1 MEYKLNR
8 KKHMKK
14 LVAKGKQNKSGFDK
28 RLLYYER

>member
-14 LVAKGKQNKSGFDK
+14 LVAQVKQNKSGTDK
-28 RLLYYER
+28 RLL